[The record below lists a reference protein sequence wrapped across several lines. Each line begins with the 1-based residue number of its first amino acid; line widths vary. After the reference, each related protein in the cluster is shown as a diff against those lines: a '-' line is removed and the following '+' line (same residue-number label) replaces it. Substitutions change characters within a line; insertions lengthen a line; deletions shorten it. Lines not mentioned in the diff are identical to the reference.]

1 MAIFALTGDFCCG
14 KTTILN
20 LLKKKG
26 AFTFNIDKLVHKY
39 YSDKN
44 SIIYKK
50 IKKNF
55 PSVIVK
61 NNISR
66 KILKDLV
73 FNDKKELVKL
83 EKIVHPVVIED
94 LKEWIK
100 KHRNKKIS
108 IAEVP
113 LLFEKRLEK
122 YFDGVIVVN
131 VKRNILVS
139 RIKKRFKLNTEDI
152 KKRLK
157 LYIPLKEK
165 IKKSDFVIDNNGGIR
180 ELYREV
186 DILWKRLN
194 KGV

>member
-39 YSDKN
+39 YSDRN

-55 PSVIVK
+55 PSAIVK

-73 FNDKKELVKL
+73 FNDRRELIKL

-94 LKEWIK
+94 LKKWIK
-100 KHRNKKIS
+100 KNRDKKIS

-131 VKRNILVS
+131 VKRNILIN
-139 RIKKRFKLNTEDI
+139 RIKKRFKLNTKEI
-152 KKRLK
+152 NKRLK

-165 IKKSDFVIDNNGGIR
+165 IKKSDFVIYNNGGIK
-180 ELYREV
+180 ELYKEIN
-186 DILWKRLN
+186 ILWKSLN

>member
-39 YSDKN
+39 YSDRN

-73 FNDKKELVKL
+73 FNDRRELIKL

-94 LKEWIK
+94 LKKWIK
-100 KHRNKKIS
+100 KNRDKKIS

-131 VKRNILVS
+131 VKRNILIN
-139 RIKKRFKLNTEDI
+139 RIKKRFKLNTKEI
-152 KKRLK
+152 NKRLK

-165 IKKSDFVIDNNGGIR
+165 IKKSDFVIYNNGGIK
-180 ELYREV
+180 ELYKEIN
-186 DILWKRLN
+186 ILWKSLN